1 MPDYHIAC
9 NTGGQYE
16 ASVLKLY
23 TVSNLH
29 YQLCSP
35 FFSVISCSL
44 LIYINLPAHPFT
56 FPNSKIE

>member
-9 NTGGQYE
+9 NTGGQHE